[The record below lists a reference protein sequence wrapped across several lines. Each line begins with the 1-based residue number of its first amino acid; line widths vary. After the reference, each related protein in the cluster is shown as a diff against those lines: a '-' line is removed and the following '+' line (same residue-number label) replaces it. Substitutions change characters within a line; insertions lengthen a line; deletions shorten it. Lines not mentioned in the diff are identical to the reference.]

1 MKKHKLFHD
10 IAKIE
15 DNSHFKILE
24 LKHLNSNVKP
34 PSNSFIK
41 QLLFKAKKN
50 VDLEELKEMVMD
62 SIIEFKNSKG
72 FLSEDFDTNKNIT
85 KISNVKYDLYNYINK
100 KK

>member
-1 MKKHKLFHD
+1 L
-10 IAKIE
+10 
-15 DNSHFKILE
+15 KILE

-34 PSNSFIK
+34 LSNIFIK

-62 SIIEFKNSKG
+62 RIIEFKSSKG
-72 FLSEDFDTNKNIT
+72 FLSEDFDTNTNIT
-85 KISNVKYDLYNYINK
+85 KISKVKYDLYNYINK